1 MGVERGVVDEAD
13 VVDEIELVDVVCVE
27 LDAE

>member
-1 MGVERGVVDEAD
+1 MGEERRVVDEAD
-13 VVDEIELVDVVCVE
+13 VVDEIELVDAVCVE